1 MTILPNVIIMLIYI
15 MTSVSG
21 LVFLKMSDGKLLSY
35 VGGVGFVLYGCGF
48 LIWYLILTRLSLSV
62 AFPIAAGGL
71 VVGTQIAGY
80 FILKENLS
88 LAHLIGVLLIIAG
101 ISFVAS
107 GEAQL

>member
-1 MTILPNVIIMLIYI
+1 MMIYSNVIFILIYI
-15 MTSVSG
+15 ITSVTG

-35 VGGVGFVLYGCGF
+35 LGGAGIVLYGSGF
-48 LIWYLILTRLSLSV
+48 VIWYLILTRLSLSV

-88 LAHLIGVLLIIAG
+88 LTHLIGVLLIIAG

-107 GEAQL
+107 GDAQL